1 MSADVVTLMRALD
14 FVARKHSDQRR
25 KGAAAEPYINH
36 LAEVAFLVAEATQ
49 GRDPLAVLGALL
61 HDTLEDTDTTRKELE
76 SEFGVEAAALVA
88 EVTDDKSLPKQERK
102 RLQVETAPHKS
113 ERARLIKIAD
123 KTSNLRSIVA
133 SPPVK
138 WDTSRR
144 EEYFEWAEHVV
155 EGCRGVNAHLE
166 AEFDEAYRR
175 GRLSSS
181 V

>member
-88 EVTDDKSLPKQERK
+88 EVTDDKSRPKQERK

-113 ERARLIKIAD
+113 ERARLIKIRRQD
-123 KTSNLRSIVA
+123 KQLA
-133 SPPVK
+133 
-138 WDTSRR
+138 
-144 EEYFEWAEHVV
+144 
-155 EGCRGVNAHLE
+155 L
-166 AEFDEAYRR
+166 YRR
-175 GRLSSS
+175 KSAGQVGYRAARAVL
-181 V
+181 

>member
-138 WDTSRR
+138 WDTARR

-155 EGCRGVNAHLE
+155 EGCRGVNVHLE

>member
-88 EVTDDKSLPKQERK
+88 EVTDDKSRPKQERK

-113 ERARLIKIAD
+113 ERARLIKIRRQD
-123 KTSNLRSIVA
+123 KQLA
-133 SPPVK
+133 LY
-138 WDTSRR
+138 RR
-144 EEYFEWAEHVV
+144 KSAGQVGYRAA
-155 EGCRGVNAHLE
+155 RGVL
-166 AEFDEAYRR
+166 
-175 GRLSSS
+175 
-181 V
+181 